1 MILILPITELVGAFT
16 SNPIAAEVI
25 CIPLTGCIICTADY
39 ATGPDVGTD
48 GPISKTPFGTGVSG
62 ATPI

>member
-1 MILILPITELVGAFT
+1 M
-16 SNPIAAEVI
+16 
-25 CIPLTGCIICTADY
+25 CTADN

-48 GPISKTPFGTGVSG
+48 GPMSKTPFGTGVSG

>member
-1 MILILPITELVGAFT
+1 M
-16 SNPIAAEVI
+16 
-25 CIPLTGCIICTADY
+25 CTADN

-48 GPISKTPFGTGVSG
+48 GPMSRTPFGTGESG